1 MSHKCGL
8 PGGCGEFRAAL
19 ATWLQ
24 RAQVI
29 VDAYYTKNFPDQMHT
44 LTLQEGTRYVR
55 VVTALTKNPEIGQS
69 LYCFIDKTTGA
80 ILYGSWKSPTMPRT
94 PRGSIY
100 TDQIGVDHHGALRL
114 R

>member
-1 MSHKCGL
+1 MEKTEA
-8 PGGCGEFRAAL
+8 EFRAAL

-24 RAQVI
+24 RAQAI
-29 VDAYYTKNFPDQMHT
+29 VDAYHTKNFPTQMHT
-44 LTLQEGTRYVR
+44 LTTQEGPRYVR
-55 VVTALTKNPEIGQS
+55 VASELTKNPTIGKS
-69 LYCFIDKTTGA
+69 LYCFVDKATGA

-100 TDQIGVDHHGALRL
+100 TDQIGVDHYGALRL